1 MKTLKLKEKY
11 KGLRVT
17 RSNIT
22 IGKITFD
29 ANSVKEEHYQNYY
42 DLGFTELF
50 EVIEVCDN
58 CKNCTN
64 GECICNKEEKPK
76 RKRKTPVRR
85 KKKTDNNDT
94 TEE

>member
-1 MKTLKLKEKY
+1 MKTIKLKEKY
-11 KGLRVT
+11 KGIRVT

-58 CKNCTN
+58 CTN
-64 GECICNKEEKPK
+64 GECVCNKEEKPK
-76 RKRKTPVRR
+76 RKRPVRR
-85 KKKTDNNDT
+85 KKTDNNDT

>member
-1 MKTLKLKEKY
+1 MKTLKLKDKY
-11 KGLRVT
+11 KGIRVT

-29 ANSVKEEHYQNYY
+29 SNSVKEEHYQNYY

-50 EVIEVCDN
+50 ELVEEAPKKEIIVE
-58 CKNCTN
+58 
-64 GECICNKEEKPK
+64 EEKPK
-76 RKRKTPVRR
+76 KKRPVRR
-85 KKKTDNNDT
+85 KKKTDNKDT